1 VLTLLYG
8 TIGALVLALFIQSM
22 PFGVQLLK
30 TSLGQVSYE
39 LEQAARMCGA
49 GWLLTYRRIVL
60 PLIAPMLVSVAVLTF
75 ISVLRDISTTVL
87 LAGASTRPLSL
98 LMLEFAR
105 GGNMEAA
112 SVVGLILSVLAV
124 LTALL
129 ARRLGLQSR
138 SEVA

>member
-1 VLTLLYG
+1 
-8 TIGALVLALFIQSM
+8 M
-22 PFGVQLLK
+22 
-30 TSLGQVSYE
+30 
-39 LEQAARMCGA
+39 
-49 GWLLTYRRIVL
+49 
-60 PLIAPMLVSVAVLTF
+60 AVLTF

-112 SVVGLILSVLAV
+112 SVVGLILSVLAI

-129 ARRLGLQSR
+129 ARRLGLQSN